1 MVTGLQDSNCWGLEG
16 WEYLDVSISM
26 WCVHL
31 AFLAWRLQDSW
42 NSYTMDLCS
51 KVSLPRET
59 QTQTERQNLST
70 SSNLAS
76 EVTYVTSTVF
86 YLLGQPEMPAKTQG
100 ENTYTLFPWWEDSGR
115 TCGTRIIVVAML
127 GEYNPPHWVLTNI
140 SGLQFVLDV
149 KHWGTSR
156 LKVRIEMVWGTP
168 SWKIRISLRPSQKG
182 VRNSEPG
189 ITAVKISKVFQTLP
203 LPLLLPLLSTLGLDF
218 RRNKE
223 EY

>member
-1 MVTGLQDSNCWGLEG
+1 MKICSPICMVTGLQDSNCWGLEG
-16 WEYLDVSISM
+16 LEYLDVSISM

-59 QTQTERQNLST
+59 QIQTERQNLST

-100 ENTYTLFPWWEDSGR
+100 ENTLHSVSLMRRFWKNMWDQNYCCGHVGR
-115 TCGTRIIVVAML
+115 I
-127 GEYNPPHWVLTNI
+127 
-140 SGLQFVLDV
+140 
-149 KHWGTSR
+149 
-156 LKVRIEMVWGTP
+156 
-168 SWKIRISLRPSQKG
+168 
-182 VRNSEPG
+182 
-189 ITAVKISKVFQTLP
+189 
-203 LPLLLPLLSTLGLDF
+203 
-218 RRNKE
+218 
-223 EY
+223 